1 MLVLSYANVGTGSEA
16 RLGPFERGSC
26 YFASSEA
33 STPYLSIPV
42 GPPTPSFNYSTT
54 GSTWSPPS
62 LPSSQQ
68 QQQTGPILDL
78 CNQVQGIW
86 LRQGAWEAFIELIC
100 LIYSLPFSI

>member
-62 LPSSQQ
+62 LPASPSAQQ
-68 QQQTGPILDL
+68 QSGPILDL

-86 LRQGAWEAFIELIC
+86 LTQGTRGRWQNWYALVYLNIE
-100 LIYSLPFSI
+100 